1 MEDFD
6 IDNILIDEKSDK
18 IILIYAIS
26 YKTLIEAKPLR
37 IRFDKINGFIRIYDG
52 TRYQVLFRSEKY
64 DVIYNR
70 IRYLV
75 SLEGSI
81 TNVFSQY
88 YAKIK
93 VDYYDSLPVEKKL
106 ILHVI
111 ILIKSVLNKDK
122 NHYYY
127 NIFFKKCSHQLAK
140 K

>member
-64 DVIYNR
+64 DVIYSR

-106 ILHVI
+106 IFHVI